1 MTELLAELSPFAQKY
16 FLHESA
22 SNIES
27 DDYFMLPSGFKMASL
42 AGTLFSKKAT
52 GIVFLANHTVSGQL
66 EINERRV

>member
-27 DDYFMLPSGFKMASL
+27 DDYFMFMLPSRFKMASL

-52 GIVFLANHTVSGQL
+52 GIVFLANYTVSVTTR
-66 EINERRV
+66 N